1 MFLDKFSETTEIDNK
16 ELTNNNY
23 IEKICIEKFEFL
35 MGDNELEDT
44 IDDNISDTEK
54 NDYINKFEDMFFEDI
69 EFENDKYEIDENGS
83 IYKTN
88 DDFLPNIEYVE
99 NGNTYKTDDLGR
111 IVHCKGIPQYT
122 EYGNRNIKEQLEAGG
137 NERQELDDGGH
148 IIAKVLGGS
157 EGSGN
162 LVPMRRT
169 INRGDYKKM
178 ENEIS
183 RALQLGKDVSMEIN
197 IDYIDN
203 SKRPSKLQSTYFIDG
218 IKTTI
223 QFENEEC
230 STELM
235 SSLPDLISDYNYN
248 SLEEEINE
256 MAKDGI
262 DTSITSVKVEY
273 NEENMPLKITVGI
286 LDESTGEKSYK
297 VYEAKK
303 GEHNENGDFNI

>member
-1 MFLDKFSETTEIDNK
+1 MFFDKFSETTEIENK
-16 ELTNNNY
+16 ELINNNY

-35 MGDNELEDT
+35 MGDDELEYT
-44 IDDNISDTEK
+44 TYDNILDTEE

-69 EFENDKYEIDENGS
+69 KSENDIYETDENGI
-83 IYKTN
+83 IYKSN
-88 DDFLPNIEYVE
+88 DYFLPNIEYVE

-122 EYGNRNIKEQLEAGG
+122 EYGNRNVKEQLESGG
-137 NERQELDDGGH
+137 SERQELDDGGH
-148 IIAKVLGGS
+148 IIAKILGGS
-157 EGSGN
+157 EGSEN

-183 RALQLGKDVSMEIN
+183 KALQSGKEVSMEID
-197 IDYIDN
+197 IDYTDN

-218 IKTTI
+218 IKTTT

-235 SSLPDLISDYNYN
+235 GLLPDLISDYNYN
-248 SLEEEINE
+248 SLEKEIDE
-256 MAKDGI
+256 MAEDGI

-273 NEENMPLKITVGI
+273 NEENMPFKITVGI

-303 GEHNENGDFNI
+303 GDYNENGNFNI